1 MNGVSTCLGD
11 STPPCTITVASLHK
25 NNGIKH
31 RSIPISTLCLLL
43 FNLETFKMNLLYLS
57 NNSRIGCHAGGFL
70 PKHYIL
76 LGKRSLVTPLPGARF
91 KVWQLSSVCVC
102 KIPAFLAVATFAL
115 CTQETSD
122 LFGSWQNS
130 FLSIQVLL
138 PS

>member
-1 MNGVSTCLGD
+1 
-11 STPPCTITVASLHK
+11 
-25 NNGIKH
+25 
-31 RSIPISTLCLLL
+31 
-43 FNLETFKMNLLYLS
+43 MNLLFLS
-57 NNSRIGCHAGGFL
+57 NNYIIGCHAGGFL
-70 PKHYIL
+70 PKRYIL
-76 LGKRSLVTPLPGARF
+76 LGKHSLVTPLPGARF

-102 KIPAFLAVATFAL
+102 VCVCKTPAFLAVATFAL